1 MKFVVTGGAGFI
13 GSQLVKYLLNE
24 NYEITIID
32 NLCTGRLE
40 NLSGFEDKIDF
51 HNLDILELNELRK
64 IVKDSDGIFHL
75 AALTSVQESYL
86 QKEKYDLV
94 NVDGTENIFKL
105 AKEFKIKVI
114 HASSSSVYGNPT
126 SIPIKEDFLRNP
138 INPYGTTKLNDEIL
152 AEHYSNSGVEII
164 GLRFFNVYGIGQTGD
179 YAGVITKFNESIQ
192 AGKPPTIFG
201 DGSHVR
207 DFVSVEDVAKA
218 NLLAMQSDFNNGFVN
233 IGTGIT
239 TSVAELANLM
249 IKLSNKTLKP
259 IFTDLPEGDVKA
271 SQADV
276 HLAKKLVSW
285 EYETSLE
292 VGLQKF
298 FFN

>member
-24 NYEITIID
+24 NYEITIVD

-51 HNLDILELNELRK
+51 HNLDILEFNELRK

-75 AALTSVQESYL
+75 VALTSVQESYL
-86 QKEKYDLV
+86 QKEKYHSV
-94 NVDGTENIFKL
+94 NVDGTENVFKL
-105 AKEFKIKVI
+105 AKEFKMKVI
-114 HASSSSVYGNPT
+114 YASSSSVYGHPR
-126 SIPIKEDFLRNP
+126 SIPIKEDFSRNP
-138 INPYGTTKLNDEIL
+138 INPYGTTKLKDEIL

-249 IKLSNKTLKP
+249 IKLSNKTLKQ

-276 HLAKKLVSW
+276 NLAKKLISW

-292 VGLQKF
+292 AGLRKF